1 MCWFEKLKINDC
13 YKKIL
18 SKEKLEHFFS
28 WKDFQNSP
36 VSFFVTQI
44 LYRRLNVEKENI
56 QRRRTFVR
64 RLRSANTHSRVHSR
78 ASQMAILWC
87 LQKPLWD
94 VLKVIYMPLC
104 AINFQRL
111 HACIYAF
118 FIPLMCLSV
127 QGYTTLVS
135 LSLLLSLVKIFR
147 KSDLNFWQQAWCVLF
162 SQDLSTK
169 VHSILIS
176 YFILMR
182 LNVTAKLKLLLLRS
196 KLVLRW

>member
-1 MCWFEKLKINDC
+1 MKKLWDLNKV
-13 YKKIL
+13 L
-18 SKEKLEHFFS
+18 SNLEAEE
-28 WKDFQNSP
+28 QGRGIIMG
-36 VSFFVTQI
+36 VT
-44 LYRRLNVEKENI
+44 RLLLLGPFMYWNQQTADYSTHHCTVE
-56 QRRRTFVR
+56 RRRTFVR
-64 RLRSANTHSRVHSR
+64 MLRSANTHSRVHSR

-135 LSLLLSLVKIFR
+135 LSLLLSLVKIFL

-162 SQDLSTK
+162 SQNLSIK
-169 VHSILIS
+169 DYSILVS
-176 YFILMR
+176 YFTHMGLDVNGSIFCTKKWFWR
-182 LNVTAKLKLLLLRS
+182 K
-196 KLVLRW
+196 

>member
-1 MCWFEKLKINDC
+1 M
-13 YKKIL
+13 
-18 SKEKLEHFFS
+18 
-28 WKDFQNSP
+28 
-36 VSFFVTQI
+36 
-44 LYRRLNVEKENI
+44 
-56 QRRRTFVR
+56 
-64 RLRSANTHSRVHSR
+64 LRSANTHSRVHSR

-135 LSLLLSLVKIFR
+135 LSLLLSLVKIFL
-147 KSDLNFWQQAWCVLF
+147 KSDLNFWQQAWCGLF
-162 SQDLSTK
+162 SLFLFFFQSRSFCSNSCENTILVRHIQIRFSKKATK
-169 VHSILIS
+169 FDEILIWCLRFVAFS
-176 YFILMR
+176 KNLNCNSNTLTSWNFVKHLIWDMKYSKVWTFKWEFRKIL
-182 LNVTAKLKLLLLRS
+182 NPWLL
-196 KLVLRW
+196 